1 MRCFMCG
8 AMMPDSVSFCT
19 ECGAKLSK
27 SMPITDSSFRP
38 EPIPWLSGGSEVTEK
53 ERKAKKRRAAQ
64 PLTKVFT
71 CRLIAVIISG
81 VSLVL
86 AGYLVSVLMKYLSP
100 YNTGSFASLR
110 SALSL
115 TRVAS
120 IVLGIISL
128 ILGVILLITYHELEY
143 YEERFKNVLIC
154 ALVMIVIAIIGGI
167 FGEGAVYQIFSGL
180 AQLVY
185 MVCLY
190 GALQSLTEEDLPS
203 LSNKWSLMGKGV
215 ILICLFKTV
224 AETLVAIAK
233 NGDSVEGYMNAYKV
247 ELAAYVVAF
256 VFSIIEIVLLK
267 KTADAIGGVGYEVSL
282 VDHRSDEY

>member
-38 EPIPWLSGGSEVTEK
+38 EPISWLSGGSEVTEK

-143 YEERFKNVLIC
+143 YEERFKSVLIC

-167 FGEGAVYQIFSGL
+167 FGV
-180 AQLVY
+180 
-185 MVCLY
+185 
-190 GALQSLTEEDLPS
+190 
-203 LSNKWSLMGKGV
+203 
-215 ILICLFKTV
+215 
-224 AETLVAIAK
+224 
-233 NGDSVEGYMNAYKV
+233 
-247 ELAAYVVAF
+247 
-256 VFSIIEIVLLK
+256 
-267 KTADAIGGVGYEVSL
+267 
-282 VDHRSDEY
+282 